1 MILGERDP
9 EVKAGVQDVD
19 MSGQTVLVTG
29 STSGVG
35 RQAAMAMGRLGAD
48 VIVHGRDQTAGE
60 SAVRELDGL
69 GSDAQ
74 FVSADYTDVDAVREM
89 AAEVEA
95 SVDEI
100 DVLCNNAG
108 GLFEDGETTEL
119 GVDRNFHINHLSPFL
134 LTTELL
140 DTLAPDAR
148 VVTTASIGHRV
159 SSLNL
164 DALIEPSPF
173 SEWAAYCRSKLANIH
188 FANELARRLD
198 NAGSDVTSNSFH
210 PGIIP
215 GSEFSRALPGPVQ
228 QVTDLLD
235 DVPLTD
241 SPEDGAATMTYLAA
255 SGDVEGDTGKYYARC
270 RKRRPAPDARDE
282 TAQRDLWKR
291 SADLLGIEEPL
302 AEYA

>member
-29 STSGVG
+29 STSGLG
-35 RQAAMAMGRLGAD
+35 RQAAIAMGRLGAD
-48 VIVHGRDQTAGE
+48 VVVHGRDRTAGE
-60 SAVRELDGL
+60 RAVRELEEL
-69 GSDAQ
+69 GSAAQ
-74 FVSADYTDVDAVREM
+74 FVSADYASVDEVRGMAADVRE
-89 AAEVEA
+89 
-95 SVDEI
+95 SIDEI

-108 GLFEDGETTEL
+108 GLFDDGERTKL
-119 GVDRNFHINHLSPFL
+119 GVEKHFHINHLSPFL

-164 DALIEPSPF
+164 DALIEPGPF

-188 FANELARRLD
+188 FSNELARRLD
-198 NAGSDVTSNSFH
+198 NAGSAVTSNSFH

-215 GSEFSRALPGPVQ
+215 GSEFSRALPGPIQ
-228 QVTDLLD
+228 QFGDLLSE
-235 DVPLTD
+235 VPLTD

-255 SGDVEGDTGKYYARC
+255 SDSVEGITGEYFARC
-270 RKRRPAPDARDE
+270 RQRRPAPDARDE

-291 SADLLGIEEPL
+291 SADLLDIEEPL
-302 AEYA
+302 AGYA

>member
-1 MILGERDP
+1 MILGDREP
-9 EVKAGVQDVD
+9 EVKAGVQDAD

-35 RQAAMAMGRLGAD
+35 RQAAVAMGRLGAD
-48 VIVHGRDQTAGE
+48 VIVHGRDRAAGE
-60 SAVRELDGL
+60 SAVDELAEL

-74 FVSADYTDVDAVREM
+74 FVSADYASVEAVREM
-89 AAEVEA
+89 ATTVRE

-108 GLFEDGETTEL
+108 GLFEDGERTEL

-140 DTLAPDAR
+140 DALAPDAR

-159 SSLNL
+159 ASMNL

-188 FANELARRLD
+188 FSNELARRLTE
-198 NAGSDVTSNSFH
+198 AGTAVTSNAFH

-228 QVTDLLD
+228 QFGDLLD
-235 DVPLTD
+235 EVPLTD

-255 SGDVEGDTGKYYARC
+255 SEEVEGVTGGYFARC

-282 TAQRDLWKR
+282 RAQRDLWKR
-291 SADLLGIEEPL
+291 SADLLDMEEPL